1 LQYLAANYKQVLNSE
16 GLTAFANVSYGF
28 GKPGGDLLNAL
39 NYKTRSAIAEAG
51 LTYPVIRS
59 RETNLYLTALGYLT
73 NDESFQLGAP
83 FTLDRIR
90 GVRLK
95 GDADWADRFLGI
107 NQANLTFSQGLQIM
121 GATANANPSV
131 LLPPLPTA
139 STNAGQTDYTK
150 IEGTYARTQPLFA
163 GFSVFVA
170 AYGQYAFT
178 PLLVSEQC
186 SYGGRFFGR
195 AYDPSQLLGDS
206 CWMALGETRYDIP
219 NTIKELTKAQLY
231 AFADHGET
239 YNIDPALGTPK
250 RQAGS
255 SVGVGAR
262 AEWLGSYSVDLS
274 IAKALEGPR
283 DDLRGFIILGA
294 KY

>member
-1 LQYLAANYKQVLNSE
+1 
-16 GLTAFANVSYGF
+16 
-28 GKPGGDLLNAL
+28 
-39 NYKTRSAIAEAG
+39 
-51 LTYPVIRS
+51 VIRS
-59 RETNLYLTALGYLT
+59 REVNLYLTGLGFMT
-73 NDESFQLGAP
+73 DDDSFETVGP
-83 FTLDRIR
+83 FTRDRIR

-95 GDADWADRFLGI
+95 GDADWADRWLGV
-107 NQANLTFSQGLQIM
+107 NQVNVTFSQGLQIL
-121 GATANANPSV
+121 GATPNADPNA
-131 LLPPLPTA
+131 LLQPLPTA
-139 STNAGQTDYTK
+139 STNAGHTDFTK
-150 IEGTYARTQPLFA
+150 VEGTYARTQPLFA
-163 GFSVFVA
+163 GFSAFVA

-206 CWMALGETRYDIP
+206 CWMALGEARYDIP

-231 AFADHGET
+231 AYADHGET

-250 RQAGS
+250 HQAGS

-262 AEWLGSYSVDLS
+262 AEWEGAYSVDLS
-274 IAKALEGPR
+274 VSKALQGPR